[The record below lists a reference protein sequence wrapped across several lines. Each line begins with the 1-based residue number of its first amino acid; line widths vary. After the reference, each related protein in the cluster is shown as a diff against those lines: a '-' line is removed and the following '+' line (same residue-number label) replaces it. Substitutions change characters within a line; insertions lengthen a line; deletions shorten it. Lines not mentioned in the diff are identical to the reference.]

1 MIIFHSNFKDPQS
14 IYFSVTSHDD
24 TTEEKKE
31 NISAESSSLSYKVT
45 APTSNV
51 GTKMD
56 TVDSSMPNEMPI
68 ASSSTTNTK
77 MNKIF
82 SVKENSR
89 NSSSEN
95 LNNQNSSNQSKNSS
109 NNNNNSNKNNDNSLT
124 KYGVNTNNLDELD
137 LIMSSLDVWGIDVF
151 LIDQLTINSPLVA
164 VTYTIFQV

>member
-1 MIIFHSNFKDPQS
+1 
-14 IYFSVTSHDD
+14 VTSHDD

-31 NISAESSSLSYKVT
+31 NISAETFSFLSHKVT
-45 APTSNV
+45 TPISNV

-56 TVDSSMPNEMPI
+56 TVDSSLPNEMPL
-68 ASSSTTNTK
+68 SSSSITNTK

-89 NSSSEN
+89 NSSSEH
-95 LNNQNSSNQSKNSS
+95 LNNQNPSNLNKNSS
-109 NNNNNSNKNNDNSLT
+109 NNNNSSNKNNENSLT

-137 LIMSSLDVWGIDVF
+137 LIMSNLDVWGIDVF